1 MMAPQRKKILL
12 LDTGNEWGGGTNSM
26 LELLKRIDRSQFDIR
41 CCFYHN
47 YRRGS
52 GDSIEQVL
60 ASLAIPVTF
69 IAQRKQPR
77 WAKLLKEL
85 LRSLVFFHRGLRLKA
100 TRFVDKL
107 WRIRP
112 NARAIRQLLIQQQS
126 DMLYMNNQPG
136 SNAEGYL
143 AARDLPVSVVQHCR
157 IEPVL
162 DRELVAMVN
171 RRADAVIAVSN
182 GVRKVLLANGVAAE
196 KCLTVFNAID
206 IYQPLPERAAMRRQL
221 PDVTDD
227 TFVFGSIGSLIAR
240 KSNHHTLQ
248 ALAKFAAAFPKA
260 DWRMVILGEGP
271 ELAAL
276 QQQAAQAGIQ
286 DRVIFTGFRSNPL
299 DYLAAFD
306 VFILASKSEGLPR
319 VVLEAMLLNT
329 AVIGSKVTGTAELIE
344 HNKTGLLF
352 DYGDTQGLFK
362 QMETLWL
369 DAEKRQQLLRQAN
382 QHVKEH
388 YAIEHYVSGV
398 ETILKTAAYGNSSHV

>member
-1 MMAPQRKKILL
+1 MMTPQRKKILL
-12 LDTGNEWGGGTNSM
+12 LDTGKEWGGGTNSM

-69 IAQRKQPR
+69 IAQRQQPR

-112 NARAIRQLLIQQQS
+112 NARAIRKLLVQQQS
-126 DMLYMNNQPG
+126 GMLYMNNQPG

-143 AARDLPVSVVQHCR
+143 AASDLAVSVVQHCR

-162 DRELVAMVN
+162 DSELVAMVN

-182 GVRKVLLANGVAAE
+182 GVRDVLLANGVKPE
-196 KCLTVFNAID
+196 KCFTVFNAID
-206 IYQPLPERAAMRRQL
+206 IYQPLPQRAAMRQQL
-221 PDVTDD
+221 LNVSDD

-240 KSNHHTLQ
+240 KSHHHTLQ
-248 ALAKFAAAFPKA
+248 ALAKFAAAFPEA

-271 ELAAL
+271 EQAAL
-276 QQQAAQAGIQ
+276 QQQATQAGIA

-299 DYLAAFD
+299 DYLAALD
-306 VFILASKSEGLPR
+306 VFVLASKSEGLPR

-329 AVIGSKVTGTAELIE
+329 AVIGSKVTGTAELIQ
-344 HNKTGLLF
+344 HNQTGLLF
-352 DYGDTQGLFK
+352 DYGDTQGLFR

-369 DAEKRQQLLRQAN
+369 DAEKRHQLLRQAN
-382 QHVKEH
+382 HHVKAH
-388 YAIEHYVSGV
+388 YAIEHYVAGV
-398 ETILKTAAYGNSSHV
+398 ETILKNAAYGNLSHV

>member
-1 MMAPQRKKILL
+1 MTQRKKILL

-26 LELLKRIDRSQFDIR
+26 LELLKRIDRDRFAVH

-60 ASLAIPVTF
+60 AALSIPIVF
-69 IAQRKQPR
+69 IPQRRQPA
-77 WAKLLKEL
+77 WAKIVKEL

-100 TRFVDKL
+100 ARFVDKL
-107 WRIRP
+107 WRIQP
-112 NARAIRQLLIQQQS
+112 NARKIRQLLAQQQS

-143 AARDLPVSVVQHCR
+143 AASGLAVSVVQHCR

-162 DRELVAMVN
+162 DKELVAMVN
-171 RRADAVIAVSN
+171 QRADAVIAVSN
-182 GVRKVLLANGVAAE
+182 GVRDVLLKHGVKAE
-196 KCLTVFNAID
+196 KCFTVFNAID
-206 IYQPLPERAAMRRQL
+206 ICQPLPERAAMRKELLNIQ
-221 PDVTDD
+221 DD

-248 ALAKFAAAFPKA
+248 ALATFAAAFPQA
-260 DWRMVILGEGP
+260 NWRMVILGEGQQR
-271 ELAAL
+271 EAL
-276 QQQAAQAGIQ
+276 ERQARQAGIAE
-286 DRVIFTGFRSNPL
+286 RVIFTGFRSNAL
-299 DYLAAFD
+299 EYLATFD

-329 AVIGSKVTGTAELIE
+329 AVVGSKVTGTAELIE

-352 DYGDTQGLFK
+352 DYGDTQALAGHM
-362 QMETLWL
+362 QTLWQ
-369 DAEKRQQLLRQAN
+369 DAQKRQQLVQQAN

-398 ETILKTAAYGNSSHV
+398 ETILENAAYGNSSHV

>member
-1 MMAPQRKKILL
+1 MEPQRKKILL

-60 ASLAIPVTF
+60 ATLAIPVTF
-69 IAQRKQPR
+69 ITQRKQPG

-100 TRFVDKL
+100 TRFVDNL

-143 AARDLPVSVVQHCR
+143 AASDIAVSLVQHCR

-162 DRELVAMVN
+162 DRELVKMVN

-182 GVRKVLLANGVAAE
+182 GVREVLLANGVAPE
-196 KCLTVFNAID
+196 KCFTVFNAID
-206 IYQPLPERAAMRRQL
+206 IYQPLPERAAMRQQL
-221 PDVTDD
+221 PDVTD
-227 TFVFGSIGSLIAR
+227 
-240 KSNHHTLQ
+240 N
-248 ALAKFAAAFPKA
+248 
-260 DWRMVILGEGP
+260 
-271 ELAAL
+271 
-276 QQQAAQAGIQ
+276 
-286 DRVIFTGFRSNPL
+286 
-299 DYLAAFD
+299 
-306 VFILASKSEGLPR
+306 
-319 VVLEAMLLNT
+319 
-329 AVIGSKVTGTAELIE
+329 
-344 HNKTGLLF
+344 
-352 DYGDTQGLFK
+352 
-362 QMETLWL
+362 
-369 DAEKRQQLLRQAN
+369 
-382 QHVKEH
+382 
-388 YAIEHYVSGV
+388 
-398 ETILKTAAYGNSSHV
+398 